1 MMTKLD
7 FNKERLYL
15 ETKRYLGY
23 QKGEV
28 TTVVAE
34 LIKDALQEVTE
45 VAKPRFSNR
54 CFPLVV
60 DSETVTFGSV
70 STKSA
75 ALAENLKGCQEILVI
90 ACTLGTGIDLLIR
103 RYSSGDMA
111 RVVVLQAASAAV
123 LEAYLDKYNEELK
136 TEYAKSQ
143 KHLRPR
149 FSPGYGDFDLD
160 NQEMI
165 LRLVE
170 AAKTI
175 GLTLTDGGMLCP
187 TKSVTAVIGISDEE
201 LECERTGC
209 MNCTKTDCTYRKDGC

>member
-1 MMTKLD
+1 MTKLD
-7 FNKERLYL
+7 FNNQRLFQ

-23 QKGEV
+23 QKSEV
-28 TTVVAE
+28 TTAVAE
-34 LIKDALQEVTE
+34 LIADALREVQA
-45 VAKPRFSNR
+45 VAKPRFCCRRFS
-54 CFPLVV
+54 LEVSDTEV
-60 DSETVTFGSV
+60 LFGSFRTSSV
-70 STKSA
+70 
-75 ALAENLKGCQEILVI
+75 ALAGNLRDCREILVL

-123 LEAYLDKYNEELK
+123 LEAYLDEYNEELK
-136 TEYAKSQ
+136 TEYAQSQ

-160 NQEMI
+160 SQGMI
-165 LRLVE
+165 LKLVE

-209 MNCTKTDCTYRKDGC
+209 MNCAKTDCTYRKDGC

>member
-1 MMTKLD
+1 MTKLD
-7 FNKERLYL
+7 FNNQRLFR

-28 TTVVAE
+28 TTAVAE
-34 LIKDALQEVTE
+34 LITGVLQEVIE
-45 VAKPRFSNR
+45 VARPRFSCR
-54 CFPLVV
+54 CFPLEVESTNV
-60 DSETVTFGSV
+60 AFGSLR
-70 STKSA
+70 TRSA
-75 ALAENLKGCQEILVI
+75 ALAENLKGAKEVLVI
-90 ACTLGTGIDLLIR
+90 ACTLGAGIDLLIR

-123 LEAYLDKYNEELK
+123 LEAYLDEYNEELK
-136 TEYAKSQ
+136 TEYAQSQ

-160 NQEMI
+160 SQGMI